1 MAVRSFH
8 RPWPLPFS
16 GLLLGGMGVGNLLAT
31 YWAGLGNLFL
41 LVFSLLWLGY
51 TVQFVFHF
59 GQYHQQLS
67 TAPALAS
74 FATYPMA
81 SMQVAAFLS
90 TTLLASLSPIIWWL
104 AFALHLLLI
113 ILFTVRYVFGR
124 RWDLLGPPWT
134 VLYVGIAMATVTA
147 GVVQLPALG
156 RGVWSFAL
164 LAAIILF
171 LALIRQLP
179 SLVKQDTIPAPWA
192 ILAAPLS
199 LLLLGSI
206 RLDILSS
213 NLILLVFSQLFYLF
227 VLFLLIKI
235 LKVPFNP
242 TFSSITFPV
251 VVSALSL
258 RASQIPQLSLL
269 VYLETVIAFLIVAYV
284 GWNYMKM
291 LFRR

>member
-1 MAVRSFH
+1 MG
-8 RPWPLPFS
+8 
-16 GLLLGGMGVGNLLAT
+16 GLGLGNLLST
-31 YWAGLGNLFL
+31 YWVGLGNLFL
-41 LVFSLLWLGY
+41 LVFSFLWLGY
-51 TVQFVFHF
+51 TVQFFFRF
-59 GQYHQQLS
+59 GQYRQQLS
-67 TAPALAS
+67 AAPALAS

-90 TTLLASLSPIIWWL
+90 ITPLASLSPIIWWL
-104 AFALHLLLI
+104 AFALHLVLLI
-113 ILFTVRYVFGR
+113 VFTVRYVFKKH
-124 RWDLLGPPWT
+124 WDLLGPPWT

-156 RGVWSFAL
+156 RGVWSFGL

-171 LALIRQLP
+171 LALIRQFP
-179 SLVKQDTIPAPWA
+179 SLVKQDTVPAPWA

-213 NLILLVFSQLFYLF
+213 NLILLVFAQFFYLF
-227 VLFLLIKI
+227 VLFLLLRI
-235 LKVPFNP
+235 LKAAFNP

-269 VYLETVIAFLIVAYV
+269 VYLETVIALLIVAYV
-284 GWNYMKM
+284 GWNYMKI
-291 LFRR
+291 LFRK